1 MTNNNKNAK
10 INYYHIVYKESS
22 ALAHETV
29 DFLVFETPDGLKK
42 CPTCGIEYFDER
54 AFCPECGAD
63 ISAVSKSRGDSDDYI
78 YTPVELGGHSEKK
91 KTSKLV
97 TAIKIAGISVAV
109 LFALLLAAIFGIG
122 FGFFF

>member
-1 MTNNNKNAK
+1 MAQ
-10 INYYHIVYKESS
+10 
-22 ALAHETV
+22 ETV
-29 DFLVFETPDGLKK
+29 DFLVYETPRGLKK
-42 CPTCGIEYFDER
+42 CPACGIEYFDER

-63 ISAVSKSRGDSDDYI
+63 IAAVSELRGDSDGYI
-78 YTPVELGGHSEKK
+78 DLPIKNGGLSEKK